1 MISIQEGSIDAD
13 APSIPEIVLRTD
25 MTNFGNDNVTVTL
38 EWSQHSGETYTVVT
52 VPEAVNVSFITSTSV
67 QLVLLYNTEYNVTVT
82 ATLCGHSNAT
92 NFTTIHYGIIVHTG
106 NATNAMVAYIII
118 RVCMIFPLIALSY
131 CLQ

>member
-1 MISIQEGSIDAD
+1 
-13 APSIPEIVLRTD
+13 

-38 EWSQHSGETYTVVT
+38 ELSQHSGETYNVIT
-52 VPEAVNVSFITSTSV
+52 VPEPIRMNFIASNRSKV
-67 QLVLLYNTEYNVTVT
+67 QLVLLYNTQYNVTVT

-118 RVCMIFPLIALSY
+118 
-131 CLQ
+131 